1 MMKKVEE
8 LRKKL
13 ERAEAIE
20 TLYERVRE
28 TLYGMYMRTEY
39 DDNGNVI
46 YKVPTDEENDW
57 YYKERYD
64 KYHELSEEILD
75 KIEKMI

>member
-20 TLYERVRE
+20 TLYERVIGD
-28 TLYGMYMRTEY
+28 TLGRKVRIHGKGHT
-39 DDNGNVI
+39 GI
-46 YKVPTDEENDW
+46 YHIFANCQKG
-57 YYKERYD
+57 
-64 KYHELSEEILD
+64 I
-75 KIEKMI
+75 